1 VVEPGWLFA
10 GLNLAVDGRAARLC
24 LCHPLLAI
32 DSHRA
37 TVRTLLG
44 QPVDRGA
51 APPALVAALLRQHAG
66 SEIESELPPVGVK
79 VAYQVHAANRAGA
92 LGHDLELSGE
102 GALLGVEGA
111 PNHTAPTL
119 K

>member
-1 VVEPGWLFA
+1 MESTSLVNRSGFGRASPKTLSACGTRTAMKARSLSGRWDPPARLRDVVEPGWLFA

-44 QPVDRGA
+44 QPVDRVDFPPEGGHRAYA
-51 APPALVAALLRQHAG
+51 ATGDG
-66 SEIESELPPVGVK
+66 SGW
-79 VAYQVHAANRAGA
+79 ARA
-92 LGHDLELSGE
+92 
-102 GALLGVEGA
+102 
-111 PNHTAPTL
+111 
-119 K
+119 